1 MIGKKL
7 SSAEIREAFCKFFEQ
22 KGHTR
27 VISSP
32 LIPAGDPT
40 LLFTN
45 AGMVQFKQIF
55 LGDEKRAYQRAV
67 SVQKCMRAGGKHND
81 LENVGKTARHHTFF
95 EMLGNFSFGDYFKPD
110 AIEYGW
116 EFVTQIM
123 GLSPEHLWI
132 TVFKDDEESAFL
144 WAKKVR
150 ADRIV
155 KMGEKDNFWQMGD
168 TGPCGPCSEIYFD
181 QGPEISCGKSTC
193 GLGCDCD
200 RYLEIWNLVFM
211 QFNRNTRGELLP
223 LPKPS
228 IDTGMGL
235 ERISAV
241 CQGVKSNYNSDL
253 FKPIIGE
260 IEKITG
266 TRYGQN
272 PSKDVSVRVIADH
285 IRAITFLIADS
296 VHPSNEG
303 RGYVLRRI
311 MRRAARHGRFL
322 GMSDPFLFQL
332 TDTVIIQMKP
342 FYPELDSNQS
352 RIRQMTQGEEERFI
366 HTLNI
371 GMKLIEELFLKMKRD
386 GEKTVPPEALFKLYD
401 TYGFPLDLLEDIAVE
416 EGFNLDIKGFE
427 LEMENQK
434 KRARAASRFGTE
446 DSALVSFSKEILKE
460 YGKTKFLGYDSLEG
474 QSTLIAMLNGT
485 ERVKRA
491 REGNEVFCVF
501 KETPFYGEG
510 GGQVGDQG
518 TVSGETVLAE
528 IQDALKP
535 APELIVHK
543 VKVVQGELIE
553 NSTYVLEVDEK
564 RRKDSARNHTAT
576 HLLHAVLRE
585 VLGDHVKQAGSYVD
599 PARLRFDFNHFFP
612 LTRKELDKIER
623 LMNERVRKN
632 VPVHPKIMGLEEA
645 LKEGALAFF
654 GDKYGDEVR
663 VIQIENLSQ
672 ELCGGT
678 HCRATGDI
686 GVFKIVSESSIAAGI
701 RRIEAVTGEGAYELI
716 KTQESQFLQMAE
728 NLKVKPAEAPQ
739 KLLKLISSLKEKE
752 KEITSLKSKSISPK
766 NDRETEIKKVNGTS
780 VLIKKMGA
788 MSPKDLRSAMDEYK
802 NLPGIDVIILG
813 SSAEGKVYLTVSVSP
828 SKTNRFHAGEIV
840 RELSVVVEG
849 TGGGKPEMAQGGGK
863 NPEKLEEALLQ
874 AEKIIQKHSQTAF
887 NG

>member
-1 MIGKKL
+1 MGKKL